1 MSEPTF
7 APIAD
12 MLDLLATFGDRYDL
26 EKIKRAYL
34 LACRAHEGQFR
45 QSGEPYVSH
54 PIAVAQTVVEL
65 GLDTD
70 SICAAFLHD
79 TLEDCPDCV
88 TPDILKEQFGE
99 DVFLIVDG
107 VTKIL
112 QIEVENREEQQIESI
127 RKMMLATSKDIRV
140 IIVKLCDRLHNMR
153 TLGGKKNEDRQRSIA
168 VETMRVYAPL
178 AHRLGMQRIKLELE
192 NLALL
197 YLDPVGYE
205 EVTSAVDA
213 RFGRSRDVLV
223 GARKAIEEKLRSS
236 GISFTV
242 TDRIKSVYSLYR
254 KIYELGKP
262 FEEIFDFY
270 ALRIIVNTVEEC
282 YTVLGMIHE
291 LFSSIPGRFKDY
303 INRPKPNMYRSLHTT
318 VVSRDG
324 IPFEVQ
330 IRTYEMHKTAEFGV
344 AAHWRYKSG
353 ERGNPYVDAQLAWI
367 ARLIESEEN
376 IDDPEEYMHSF
387 KKTIFREEIF
397 VFTPKGDIITLA
409 QGATVIDFAYAIHTE
424 VGNKMIGAKINGVIV
439 PIDRTPQTGDVIEIL
454 TQSNHGPSR
463 DWLNIVTTSEARNKI
478 RQWFKREKR
487 SENIEVGKEAVTR
500 ELRRLG
506 HAFTAAETEE
516 IILAVAQRMGMQS
529 AEDLYNA
536 IGYGG
541 MTMSRIAVKLRD
553 ESTRL
558 LKNQEERQRDAA
570 VADAAALADFKDSKP
585 KRLKNDGGIV
595 VDGATGCLVKFAKCC
610 TPLPGDPVIGFV
622 TKGFGVSVHKR
633 DCPNAVK
640 GVSDP
645 EQADRWLSAHWDMQS
660 VSTLY
665 EAALSVLSQDKIG
678 ALASITTALA
688 EMKVSVLSLTTMPPK
703 DGMAV
708 INITVGCRDVAH
720 YNSIVSHL
728 RSVKTVVSVKR
739 N

>member
-1 MSEPTF
+1 MGEPSF
-7 APIAD
+7 ALISD

-26 EKIKRAYL
+26 DKIKKAYL

-45 QSGEPYVSH
+45 QSGEPYVMH
-54 PIAVAQTVVEL
+54 PIAVAQSIVEL

-88 TPDILKEQFGE
+88 TPEGLKEEFGE

-112 QIEVENREEQQIESI
+112 QIEVENREEQQVESI

-153 TLGGKKNEDRQRSIA
+153 TLGGKKNEDKQRSIA

-197 YLDPVGYE
+197 YLDPIGYE
-205 EVTSAVDA
+205 EVTRAVDT

-223 GARKAIEEKLRSS
+223 GARKGIEDKLKNS

-242 TDRIKSVYSLYR
+242 SDRIKSVYSLYR

-291 LFSSIPGRFKDY
+291 LFTSIPGRFKDY
-303 INRPKPNMYRSLHTT
+303 INHPKPNMYRSLHTT

-376 IDDPEEYMHSF
+376 IDDPEEYLHSF

-424 VGNKMIGAKINGVIV
+424 VGNKMVGAKINGVIV

-487 SENIEVGKEAVTR
+487 GENIEVGKEAVDR

-506 HAFTAAETEE
+506 RAFTPAETAD
-516 IILAVAQRMGMQS
+516 IILSVAQRMGMQS

-541 MTMSRIAVKLRD
+541 VPMSRIAVKLRD

-558 LKNQEERQRDAA
+558 LKNQQESEKDAA
-570 VADAAALADFKDSKP
+570 SADAAALADFKEGNS
-585 KRLKNDGGIV
+585 KRLKNNGGII
-595 VDGATGCLVKFAKCC
+595 VDGVTGCLVKFAKCC
-610 TPLPGDPVIGFV
+610 TPLPGDSVIGFV

-640 GVSDP
+640 GVTSP
-645 EQADRWLSAHWDMQS
+645 EQADRWLPAHWDMQS

-688 EMKVSVLSLTTMPPK
+688 EMKVSVLSLATLPPK
-703 DGMAV
+703 DDTAV
-708 INITVGCRDVAH
+708 INITIGCRDVEH

-728 RSVKTVVSVKR
+728 RSVKTVISVKR

>member
-1 MSEPTF
+1 MGEPSF
-7 APIAD
+7 ALISD
-12 MLDLLATFGDRYDL
+12 MLDLLSSFGDRYDI
-26 EKIKRAYL
+26 EKIKKAYL

-45 QSGEPYVSH
+45 QSGEPYITH
-54 PIAVAQTVVEL
+54 PIAVAQSIVEL

-79 TLEDCPDCV
+79 TLEDCPEAV
-88 TPDILKEQFGE
+88 TPALLTEEFGE

-112 QIEVENREEQQIESI
+112 QIEVENREEQQVESI

-153 TLGGKKNEDRQRSIA
+153 TLGGKKNEDKQRSIA

-178 AHRLGMQRIKLELE
+178 AHRLGMQRLKLELE
-192 NLALL
+192 NLSLL
-197 YLDPVGYE
+197 YLDPIGYE
-205 EVTSAVDA
+205 EVTKAVDA

-223 GARKAIEEKLRSS
+223 GARKKIEEKLKESVV
-236 GISFTV
+236 GFTV

-353 ERGNPYVDAQLAWI
+353 EKGNPYVDAQLAWI

-376 IDDPEEYMHSF
+376 MDDPDEYLHSF
-387 KKTIFREEIF
+387 KKSIFGEEIF
-397 VFTPKGDIITLA
+397 VFTPKGDIITLS

-424 VGNKMIGAKINGVIV
+424 VGNKMVGAKINGVIV
-439 PIDRTPQTGDVIEIL
+439 PIDRVPQTGDVIEIL

-463 DWLNIVTTSEARNKI
+463 DWLNVVTTSEARNKI
-478 RQWFKREKR
+478 RQWFKREKK
-487 SENIEVGKEAVTR
+487 SENIEVGKEAVAR

-506 HAFTAAETEE
+506 RAFTPEETEE
-516 IILAVAQRMGMQS
+516 IILAVARRVGMQT
-529 AEDLYNA
+529 AEDLYNT

-541 MTMSRIAVKLRD
+541 MPVSRIAVKLRD
-553 ESTRL
+553 ESARV
-558 LKNQEERQRDAA
+558 LKSQQDAALQTEQTDAA
-570 VADAAALADFKDSKP
+570 VLADFQENKP
-585 KRLKNDGGIV
+585 KRIKNNGGIV

-610 TPLPGDPVIGFV
+610 TPLPGDAIIGFV
-622 TKGFGVSVHKR
+622 TKGFGVSIHKR
-633 DCPNAVK
+633 NCPNAVK
-640 GVSDP
+640 GVENP
-645 EQADRWLSAHWDMQS
+645 EQKGRWLSAFWDNQS
-660 VSTLY
+660 ASSLY
-665 EAALSVLSQDKIG
+665 EVTLSVLTQDKIG
-678 ALASITTALA
+678 ALAGITTALA
-688 EMKVSVLSLTTMPPK
+688 EMKVSVLSLSTAPPK
-703 DGMAV
+703 DDKAL
-708 INITVGCRDVAH
+708 ISITVGCRDVAH
-720 YNSIVSHL
+720 YNTIVSRL
-728 RSVKTVVSVKR
+728 RTVKTVISVTR